1 MPASGWLQTIVKL
14 AKMRPCV
21 IRGNASEI
29 MALAGAAGATRG
41 VDSTAE
47 SEEALALGKQLSL
60 DLGAVVAISGKDD
73 YVRPLSNSH
82 GLLDQVVVKHCA
94 SAVLAM
100 CKGGCMLVLSRAKG
114 LLNAEKAP
122 QTNSLSVVMHCS
134 ICHEHTLACARTAHE
149 VIYQR

>member
-73 YVRPLSNSH
+73 YVRP
-82 GLLDQVVVKHCA
+82 
-94 SAVLAM
+94 
-100 CKGGCMLVLSRAKG
+100 SR
-114 LLNAEKAP
+114 
-122 QTNSLSVVMHCS
+122 
-134 ICHEHTLACARTAHE
+134 TLTGS
-149 VIYQR
+149 

>member
-1 MPASGWLQTIVKL
+1 MCRHDVKRCEGYLIHYAEQSLRMSAMPASGWLQTIVKL

-73 YVRPLSNSH
+73 YVRP
-82 GLLDQVVVKHCA
+82 
-94 SAVLAM
+94 
-100 CKGGCMLVLSRAKG
+100 SR
-114 LLNAEKAP
+114 
-122 QTNSLSVVMHCS
+122 
-134 ICHEHTLACARTAHE
+134 TLTGS
-149 VIYQR
+149 